1 MGERNY
7 GGIMVTIFTKHL
19 SLCALTTAIL
29 FFVQSV
35 NAKDQVD
42 AVVSSE
48 AQAHSS
54 VDGEIQNS
62 PKKTSCVMTAFYRCN
77 DGKRHRISSKTYQ
90 FTDEHNAEEAAINIS
105 ENGTKI
111 FGENITINSASNIN
125 NGSKKSFWK
134 YGIMADKFGRVDI
147 KEGVINFINGDAVYT
162 GEEGHVVLNN
172 VSIAEK
178 GIQEKS
184 IANDAKNSAFQMS
197 QYGGFILFVK
207 GNVEVIDTHAVS
219 FQGELHYI
227 DFFGSTVVVKGHE
240 SYGFHFSG
248 EGEFEGKKES
258 FTKERIYRFW
268 GESELFG
275 GVPEGNLPV
284 RGNVYL
290 YDTKFM
296 VPNSTAIYSNK
307 SGGLI
312 KLFGNSQL
320 SGDLLL
326 KAENGSFVK
335 ISADASTL
343 VGGARI
349 DADSSAEFR
358 LRDDSKWI
366 LSRPKNKS
374 LQDSDAIGVSSISL
388 IHLSNSSIVFEQSET
403 NIVDGYQTLRVGR
416 GTGEVYKA
424 QGNARLYLNTYLNKG
439 GALQDQKTDRLLI
452 YGDVEGKTVVHVQSV
467 AGSPGGGTGRYENA
481 KGISVIQVSGK
492 AEKDSFE
499 LDGDYI
505 ALGGLPYQYRLR
517 AYGPGSELGEANIS
531 QRLVEGE
538 GDFWDFRL
546 ENGIVDSD
554 TTSRKTQ
561 DSRPSSH
568 SKQGV
573 KAVVPQV
580 SNYLLLPNSILHTGL
595 MDISNQNKQLEIQ
608 RGISNGILSTG
619 ANPAS
624 FLRGYG
630 GSYRYTSDL
639 SVFEYGYEG
648 DLGYQA
654 VEAGLLLQKIENA
667 DSVVSFGVMGSYG
680 KLSLKPLGVTQSQE
694 STFDKWTATAYGS
707 IQCDAGF
714 YVDGLLSYGLFKGD
728 VSTLAR
734 GKTATLKGNPL
745 SVSLTGGQTI
755 ATRYEG
761 FVFDPQVQVIYQ
773 HLQFDKSHDIDGFD
787 IEMGRLNQWV
797 ARVGGRLSKSLSMP
811 EKRGNISLYGKLHL
825 AHSFGEKKS
834 VRFKDVFH
842 LGAFGSSLE
851 AGFGFNAQFT
861 QKFALNADL
870 AYQHKLA
877 KGGFSG
883 ISFSGG
889 VRYRF

>member
-1 MGERNY
+1 M
-7 GGIMVTIFTKHL
+7 
-19 SLCALTTAIL
+19 
-29 FFVQSV
+29 
-35 NAKDQVD
+35 
-42 AVVSSE
+42 
-48 AQAHSS
+48 
-54 VDGEIQNS
+54 
-62 PKKTSCVMTAFYRCN
+62 
-77 DGKRHRISSKTYQ
+77 
-90 FTDEHNAEEAAINIS
+90 
-105 ENGTKI
+105 
-111 FGENITINSASNIN
+111 
-125 NGSKKSFWK
+125 
-134 YGIMADKFGRVDI
+134 
-147 KEGVINFINGDAVYT
+147 
-162 GEEGHVVLNN
+162 
-172 VSIAEK
+172 
-178 GIQEKS
+178 
-184 IANDAKNSAFQMS
+184 
-197 QYGGFILFVK
+197 
-207 GNVEVIDTHAVS
+207 
-219 FQGELHYI
+219 
-227 DFFGSTVVVKGHE
+227 
-240 SYGFHFSG
+240 
-248 EGEFEGKKES
+248 
-258 FTKERIYRFW
+258 
-268 GESELFG
+268 
-275 GVPEGNLPV
+275 
-284 RGNVYL
+284 
-290 YDTKFM
+290 
-296 VPNSTAIYSNK
+296 
-307 SGGLI
+307 
-312 KLFGNSQL
+312 
-320 SGDLLL
+320 
-326 KAENGSFVK
+326 
-335 ISADASTL
+335 
-343 VGGARI
+343 
-349 DADSSAEFR
+349 
-358 LRDDSKWI
+358 
-366 LSRPKNKS
+366 
-374 LQDSDAIGVSSISL
+374 
-388 IHLSNSSIVFEQSET
+388 
-403 NIVDGYQTLRVGR
+403 
-416 GTGEVYKA
+416 
-424 QGNARLYLNTYLNKG
+424 
-439 GALQDQKTDRLLI
+439 
-452 YGDVEGKTVVHVQSV
+452 QSV

-825 AHSFGEKKS
+825 AHSFGEKN
-834 VRFKDVFH
+834 
-842 LGAFGSSLE
+842 LC
-851 AGFGFNAQFT
+851 
-861 QKFALNADL
+861 AL
-870 AYQHKLA
+870 KM
-877 KGGFSG
+877 FS
-883 ISFSGG
+883 I
-889 VRYRF
+889 